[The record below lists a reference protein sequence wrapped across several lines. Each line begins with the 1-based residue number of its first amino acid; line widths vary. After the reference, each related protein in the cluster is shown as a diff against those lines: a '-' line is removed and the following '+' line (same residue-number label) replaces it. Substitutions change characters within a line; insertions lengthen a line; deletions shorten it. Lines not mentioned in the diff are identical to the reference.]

1 MTLFPSS
8 FRYSLRLGLLIF
20 LISIPVL
27 GLINLANFQPDF
39 GGFVSIATNFVYG
52 ATIVGGIS
60 AMAGLIYARR
70 KQILEISFKHR
81 VINILGAICITVA
94 YAFLVGVLSYMG
106 ANFLAKAFEGVHIDV
121 WAVILMVS
129 GIFGVIGYLVC
140 LNTTRF
146 NENTLLKVTIIYLLS
161 GLGVAMLAA
170 QNNAWWENSLS
181 YMGHDAGSD
190 FFFRSTLFFGGFLAV
205 LVGNLLLRDYRV
217 LEQKGYLNKWTMYFL
232 TYVLNAVGIL
242 IMLIGIFRTT
252 VSPISDMIHNT
263 SGGILAI
270 TLVSA
275 SFLLPILIKKLAP
288 EFKVISVIVGVSI
301 IAVGILWAVF
311 GIASFVFFEI
321 ALFGL
326 VALWV
331 PLFFQATKL
340 LVEESKA

>member
-8 FRYSLRLGLLIF
+8 FRYSLRLGLIIF
-20 LISIPVL
+20 LVSIPILSIVNASD
-27 GLINLANFQPDF
+27 IHPEF

-60 AMAGLIYARR
+60 ALAGLFYARR
-70 KQILEISFKHR
+70 NKILGFSFNR
-81 VINILGAICITVA
+81 RIVNIFGAICITVA
-94 YAFLVGVLSYMG
+94 YAFLVGAVSYMG
-106 ANFLAKAFEGVHIDV
+106 ANFLAEAFQGVRIDD
-121 WAVILMVS
+121 WAMILMVS
-129 GIFGVIGYLVC
+129 GIFGVIGYLIG

-146 NENTLLKVTIIYLLS
+146 TENTLLKVTIVYLLS

-170 QNNAWWENSLS
+170 QNREWWENSLS

-205 LVGNLLLRDYRV
+205 LVGNLLLRDYKT
-217 LEQKGYLNKWTMYFL
+217 LQEKGYLGKRTLYFL
-232 TYVLNAVGIL
+232 IYVLNAVGIL

-252 VSPISDMIHNT
+252 VNPISDFIHNT
-263 SGGILAI
+263 SGGILAMS
-270 TLVSA
+270 LVAA

-288 EFKVISVIVGVSI
+288 EFKIISVLVGTSI
-301 IAVGILWAVF
+301 IAVGILWAGF

-340 LVEESKA
+340 LIEQSKN

>member
-8 FRYSLRLGLLIF
+8 FRYSMRLGLIIF
-20 LISIPVL
+20 LVSIPIL
-27 GLINLANFQPDF
+27 GIVNALDIHPEF

-60 AMAGLIYARR
+60 AFAGIFYARR
-70 KQILEISFKHR
+70 NK
-81 VINILGAICITVA
+81 ILGFSFENRLVNIFGTISITVA
-94 YAFLVGVLSYMG
+94 YAFLVGTVSYMG
-106 ANFLAKAFEGVHIDV
+106 ANFLATAFQGVKIDS
-121 WAVILMVS
+121 WAMILMVA
-129 GIFGVIGYLVC
+129 GIFGVIGYLIA

-146 NENTLLKVTIIYLLS
+146 TETTLLKVTIVYLLS

-170 QNNAWWENSLS
+170 QNREWWENSLS

-205 LVGNLLLRDYRV
+205 LVGNLLLRDYKV
-217 LEQKGYLNKWTMYFL
+217 LQEKGYLNKKTMYFL
-232 TYVLNAVGIL
+232 TYLLNAVGIL

-252 VSPISDMIHNT
+252 VSPISDMIHNG
-263 SGGILAI
+263 SGSILAASLI
-270 TLVSA
+270 IA
-275 SFLLPILIKKLAP
+275 SFSLPFLIKKLAP
-288 EFKVISVIVGVSI
+288 EFKVISFIVGGTI
-301 IAVGILWAVF
+301 IAVALLWAIF

-340 LVEESKA
+340 LVEESKS